1 MEREAAFIGRYA
13 VVRSQN
19 KGDGTEQ
26 EEGRK
31 GFSEWSGAKSWQ
43 SICIILMHY
52 DIVISCQEVT
62 KSGLPSSATLV
73 RTIYR
78 LGQGFMRPQEI
89 LSCNLPVKEQLM
101 LKAGC
106 SRIKF

>member
-1 MEREAAFIGRYA
+1 MEREAACIDRYA